1 MSIREMTTIKTVD
14 TPRIPLPSQRVRAAL
29 RDAAPALLGYAAV
42 RAVGVVVL
50 IYWGHARGQSWLR
63 KLSTIW
69 DANWYAN
76 VAVHGYGHSL
86 PAMSN
91 GHGPAVHSN
100 MAFFPLYPA
109 AIRVVRAIT
118 PFDTHYSALAIAWV
132 ASLAAA
138 WGIFAV
144 GSWCYGRQVGIAAT
158 LLWGVLPQAVIE
170 SLAYTEPLFTA
181 LAAWSL
187 YAVLTRRW
195 LWAGVLC
202 ALAGLTRPSGAAV
215 LAAVGFA
222 VGAELLRLRRLGQP
236 AKAWRPCLGL
246 LIGAAGLFGYVGWV
260 DLRLGRW
267 DGYLAVQHQWNSNF
281 DFGHSTARHIA
292 ALLLHS
298 TPSPLGG
305 IVVTLILCAAA
316 VLFALSSANRQ
327 PLPLLVYS
335 AMLMVMAV
343 GDTGFFNS
351 RSRFLLPAFPLL
363 LPLATGLTRV
373 RSRASRVVLLS
384 SATIASALYGGF
396 LVYVYNHAL

>member
-1 MSIREMTTIKTVD
+1 
-14 TPRIPLPSQRVRAAL
+14 
-29 RDAAPALLGYAAV
+29 
-42 RAVGVVVL
+42 
-50 IYWGHARGQSWLR
+50 
-63 KLSTIW
+63 
-69 DANWYAN
+69 
-76 VAVHGYGHSL
+76 
-86 PAMSN
+86 
-91 GHGPAVHSN
+91 
-100 MAFFPLYPA
+100 
-109 AIRVVRAIT
+109 
-118 PFDTHYSALAIAWV
+118 
-132 ASLAAA
+132 
-138 WGIFAV
+138 
-144 GSWCYGRQVGIAAT
+144 
-158 LLWGVLPQAVIE
+158 
-170 SLAYTEPLFTA
+170 
-181 LAAWSL
+181 
-187 YAVLTRRW
+187 
-195 LWAGVLC
+195 
-202 ALAGLTRPSGAAV
+202 
-215 LAAVGFA
+215 
-222 VGAELLRLRRLGQP
+222 
-236 AKAWRPCLGL
+236 L